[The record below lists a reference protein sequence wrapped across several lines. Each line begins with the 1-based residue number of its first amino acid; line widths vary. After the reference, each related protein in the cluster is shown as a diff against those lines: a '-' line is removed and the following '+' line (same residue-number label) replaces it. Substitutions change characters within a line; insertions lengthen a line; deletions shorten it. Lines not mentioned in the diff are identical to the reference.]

1 MTDTNNH
8 PAYRLESIPEPP
20 DTLSAGAKQEWKVL
34 SPIIYELQTARPAD
48 LRTLELLVELLADIN
63 TLQETVRTDGVLI
76 GTGTE
81 SYKTHPAQKS
91 LEIARRQAQIMGRPR
106 KPIELHRLSGADK
119 KDPQRYRNKVPKS
132 EFPLGEPPDGML
144 EGADDAWR
152 EITAACA
159 VGVLTRA
166 DRLILEITSNLLA
179 EFRSD
184 PPGFASGKMRIMIS
198 CFGRLGMSPSDRAH
212 LSVAEKPTG
221 EYDAYP
227 VA

>member
-91 LEIARRQAQIMGRPR
+91 LEIARRQAQKLLALFGLAPG
-106 KPIELHRLSGADK
+106 SGARRVNK
-119 KDPQRYRNKVPKS
+119 FEAGPHKSRY
-132 EFPLGEPPDGML
+132 G
-144 EGADDAWR
+144 
-152 EITAACA
+152 
-159 VGVLTRA
+159 
-166 DRLILEITSNLLA
+166 
-179 EFRSD
+179 
-184 PPGFASGKMRIMIS
+184 
-198 CFGRLGMSPSDRAH
+198 
-212 LSVAEKPTG
+212 
-221 EYDAYP
+221 
-227 VA
+227 